1 MLERVTELWEQ
12 YQRWVIIAVVIVGGG
27 TAVLLGSGVIAT
39 APKPDANIK
48 AVSQIGQPPEPK
60 VSSRVANSAVT
71 SSTAK
76 RLFVDVKGAV
86 NKPGV
91 LEVAAGARL
100 DSILALAGGVTKKAD
115 LNQVNL
121 AQEVQDQQIIYV
133 PKQGEQTP
141 AQFNNA
147 GGTATSGVAGAGEA
161 TTEANVNLNNA
172 SKEDLQTL
180 TGVGPSK
187 ADAIIQYR
195 EEHGQFGTIEELT
208 EVTGFGEKTFEKL
221 KDKLSV

>member
-1 MLERVTELWEQ
+1 MLERMTELWEQ
-12 YQRWVIIAVVIVGGG
+12 YQRWVILVVVVIGGG
-27 TAVLLGSGVIAT
+27 VAIFIGSTRLMAPATPEKTLAVGQSVQPTTNKAQAQSVKSDASAT
-39 APKPDANIK
+39 VN
-48 AVSQIGQPPEPK
+48 
-60 VSSRVANSAVT
+60 
-71 SSTAK
+71 K

-86 NKPGV
+86 KKPGV
-91 LEVAAGARL
+91 LEVPSGARL
-100 DSILALAGGVTKKAD
+100 DSVLALAGGTIKNAD

-133 PKQGEQTP
+133 PKRGEKMP
-141 AQFNNA
+141 AQFSS
-147 GGTATSGVAGAGEA
+147 GSVTATSESGGANA
-161 TTEANVNLNNA
+161 TGGNVNLNSA

-195 EEHGQFGTIEELT
+195 EENGQFGTIDELT